1 MCRCGDRSPPGEV
14 RQSRIPPRMRGAEE
28 KAKIELD
35 LANKKRNT
43 SACFEVGDVSSSFL
57 IDGGYSYPSAPRI
70 TNHCKTLS

>member
-1 MCRCGDRSPPGEV
+1 
-14 RQSRIPPRMRGAEE
+14 MRGAEE